1 MFYKG
6 IMKKIDLRKRM
17 REVRFVTENVLTPE
31 QRNKLIQDK
40 LDRAQVEFDKRKQ
53 LNQTYA

>member
-1 MFYKG
+1 M
-6 IMKKIDLRKRM
+6 IKIDLRKRM

-31 QRNKLIQDK
+31 QRKQLIQDK